1 MTFTWIPFYK
11 ELAHKLLKFKDN
23 RKPLVDWIY
32 SNLKGFIG
40 HVKDSADGAP
50 VPDIDPFTVFAIFNR
65 GITDEKRISICGKFK
80 TYLSVEAP
88 VPEDF
93 NGIPVMN
100 TQRSNFMAFADRR
113 EDGDIERLWNAFEA
127 AVLEQDIASAY
138 DALSSQFLIKFNLT
152 IGLFWINP
160 DRFLPLDGYC
170 QEYLKA
176 IGITFDTRYFLP
188 YAEYKRVMD
197 ELEGKMKTGDL
208 GIYKYVEFSYEAYL
222 RQGKKE
228 SKSATVST
236 QNGNDK
242 LDDKQP
248 KVRYWLF
255 APGENASRWERCLKD
270 GIACIGWEELGDL
283 SMYASEQDIQAA
295 MKAYYNGKSSNF
307 KNDVRAT
314 WDFCHQLKVGDIII
328 AKRGRKRILGRGTV
342 TSDYLFDN
350 NYPDYNSVR
359 QVKWDIN
366 GEWETTWNQPM
377 KTLTDI
383 TQFKD
388 YVKKLNKLF
397 DDNASMNSTTGEK
410 RYWWLVSSPKIW
422 AISDMKVGEEQEYT
436 LYNENGR
443 PRRIF
448 KNFANAHVGD
458 IVFGYCAS
466 PIRQI
471 VCLLTVT
478 NKAEGKTITFRNEE
492 TLLSP
497 IDYSV
502 LKATPELA
510 DMEFMRNYQGS
521 FFKVTP
527 EEYDVLM
534 EIIRG
539 DNPLPQE
546 GVTDKYSVKE
556 FLKEVFIG
564 RKEFTKLEHLLLR
577 KKNVILCGAPGVGK
591 TFAAKRLAYAMMGE
605 KNEGRVMQI
614 QFHQNYTYE
623 DFVMGYKPNEDGGF
637 DLKNGLFYR
646 FCKRAA
652 ADREHQYF
660 LIIDEINRGNLS
672 KIFGEL
678 LMLIEGDY
686 RDKPIQLPYRDELFA
701 VPSNLYIIGMMNTA
715 DRSLAMIDYALRRR
729 FGFYEMAPGFSSE
742 SFDKYVKDLDDSKL
756 NKLVGAIKNLNTVI
770 EKDDSLGPGFCIGH
784 SYLCNLSGQY
794 DLSSIVEYDIIPM
807 LREYWF
813 DNNDKFNQEAQKLR
827 EAIK

>member
-1 MTFTWIPFYK
+1 MAFTWIPFYK
-11 ELAHKLLKFKDN
+11 ELAQKLLKFRND
-23 RKPLVDWIY
+23 RAPLIEWIY
-32 SNLKGFIG
+32 GNLDGFIG
-40 HVKDSADGAP
+40 HLKDAPDGRRVA
-50 VPDIDPFTVFAIFNR
+50 DIDPFSVYSIFNR
-65 GITDEKRISICGKFK
+65 GLKDDNRVSVCSKVKDFLGIS
-80 TYLSVEAP
+80 AP
-88 VPEDF
+88 LPSDF
-93 NGIPVMN
+93 NGIPIVNAM
-100 TQRSNFMAFADRR
+100 QSNFIAFEDRR
-113 EDGDIERLWNAFEA
+113 KNGDVERLWQVFEA
-127 AVLEQDIASAY
+127 AVKDEPIQEKY
-138 DALSSQFLIKFNLT
+138 DALKDQYLIKYNLT
-152 IGLFWINP
+152 IGLFWVRP
-160 DRFLPLDGYC
+160 DKFLPLDGNC
-170 QEYLKA
+170 RRYLKT
-176 IGITFDTRYFLP
+176 IGISVANKGQFVVYEEYARVMKALDSVIASGKEYFSN
-188 YAEYKRVMD
+188 YAE
-197 ELEGKMKTGDL
+197 
-208 GIYKYVEFSYEAYL
+208 FSDAAYTHN
-222 RQGKKE
+222 QKE
-228 SKSATVST
+228 HKNQKGQQS
-236 QNGNDK
+236 
-242 LDDKQP
+242 DDAAS
-248 KVRYWLF
+248 VRYWLL
-255 APGENASRWERCLKD
+255 APGENASKWERCKKE
-270 GIACIGWEELGDL
+270 GIACIGWDELGDL
-283 SMYASEQDIQAA
+283 KNYASLNDLRNA
-295 MKAYYNGKSSNF
+295 MKAEYGKKSSNY

-314 WDFCHQLKVGDIII
+314 WDFCNEIKVGDIIF
-328 AKRGRKRILGRGTV
+328 AKRGTTHIIGRGTV
-342 TSDYLFDN
+342 TSDYYFDD
-350 NYPDYNSVR
+350 NYPDYKSVR
-359 QVKWDIN
+359 KVEWDKE
-366 GEWETTWNQPM
+366 GEWKTKGNQPT

-383 TQFKD
+383 TNITD
-388 YVKKLNKLF
+388 YAKKLTRLVEGINQ
-397 DDNASMNSTTGEK
+397 APSSTDGK

-422 AISDMKVGEEQEYT
+422 ALTDMKVGEEQEYT
-436 LYNENGR
+436 FYNENGK
-443 PRRIF
+443 PRRIY
-448 KNFANAHVGD
+448 KNFIDAQVGD
-458 IVFGYCAS
+458 ILFGYCAS

-478 NKAEGKTITFRNEE
+478 KKTEGKTITFRNEE
-492 TLLSP
+492 SLPSP

-502 LKATPELA
+502 LKSTPELA
-510 DMEFMRNYQGS
+510 EMEFMRNYQGS

-539 DNPLPQE
+539 DNPLPKE
-546 GVTDKYSVKE
+546 GVIEKYTMKN

-564 RKEFTKLEHLLLR
+564 RNEFTKLENLLLR
-577 KKNVILCGAPGVGK
+577 KKNIILCGAPGVGK

-605 KNEGRVMQI
+605 KNDGRVMQV

-652 ADREHQYF
+652 ADRDHQYF
-660 LIIDEINRGNLS
+660 FIIDEINRGNLS